1 MKRSAVVRAAGLATL
16 LSIYGVA
23 AASPGAG
30 GSVSSLVGASIAPT
44 LLDARRDD
52 TGPPALSAGPV
63 TSAVGAVS
71 GVAAG
76 AASDPYN
83 PARLGFQWI
92 AGETRPELLLAQ
104 RTIDREW
111 GPSGDSVYVEL
122 DIPGWK
128 SEPLAAG
135 LSAVLPGSGQ
145 AYVGD
150 GSAWVYAA
158 IEVAGWGGW
167 LWYRH
172 DAASLNSQAEGVA
185 GVPVDLASGWTYDRW
200 ATATGGDPTYIAGL
214 YAVDRQAYLTAIG
227 SDPRYAG
234 GWTGEAIHSDFLN
247 LRDHAD
253 SRLHR
258 SRIYGTAL
266 WINHL
271 VAAANA
277 LRSARLHNMPLA
289 HNVGMR
295 IEPRLHGGRAGVMM
309 TLVRKF

>member
-1 MKRSAVVRAAGLATL
+1 MKRSAVIRAAGLATL
-16 LSIYGVA
+16 LTIHGVA
-23 AASPGAG
+23 VASPE
-30 GSVSSLVGASIAPT
+30 LP
-44 LLDARRDD
+44 
-52 TGPPALSAGPV
+52 AGPLASV
-63 TSAVGAVS
+63 AGAVA

-76 AASDPYN
+76 AASDPYDR
-83 PARLGFQWI
+83 ARLGFQWI
-92 AGETRPELLLAQ
+92 AGESRPELLLAQ

-111 GPSGDSVYVEL
+111 GPSDDSIYVEL

-145 AYVGD
+145 AYVGE

-172 DAASLNSQAEGVA
+172 DASSLNSQAEGVA
-185 GVPVDLASGWTYDRW
+185 GVPVDPASGWTYDRW
-200 ATATGGDPTYIAGL
+200 ATATGGDPTYITGL

-234 GWTGEAIHSDFLN
+234 GWTGEATHSDFLS

-253 SRLHR
+253 SRLRR
-258 SRIYGTAL
+258 SRLYGTAL

-271 VAAANA
+271 VSAANA
-277 LRSARLHNMPLA
+277 LRSARYHNMPLA